1 MRRLNIRFY
10 REQRGMT
17 RAELGAAVGVSEYE
31 IKAYE
36 GGFESPKLDTFIAI
50 AEALN
55 VSLVDLAK
63 GWD

>member
-1 MRRLNIRFY
+1 
-10 REQRGMT
+10 MT

-36 GGFESPKLDTFIAI
+36 GGFESPKLDTFLAI
-50 AEALN
+50 AEALD
-55 VSLVDLAK
+55 VTPYDLAK